1 MQVLRGV
8 LKGVCEGQT
17 KTCVVVDLLPYD
29 GTLPLAVSRGVSDD
43 DGDLPGISGGPGIPD
58 GKRRK
63 KEPFVKIDDMSCISI
78 LWAGTNKDE
87 IDLRQQ
93 VRVFVRDR
101 LTEDMKVGIRTGT
114 STLPD
119 AAEVPHFRPLDSFI
133 AITRAPT
140 LDAARFEHTKPLA
153 DLTLPILQTVHD
165 EFDGY
170 FPDICRE
177 FTEIVAQHNVEFNP
191 SGRAFNGMQGV
202 TNDEDPKMS
211 PADSVALVS
220 GPNDPVTKED
230 VIAKFGLEHTVVLPG
245 SSPDFEMIAV
255 RDGLSDK
262 IAPLLIVGSWGHVH
276 KCTFCTLARRGV
288 LHWAGGLRNLLRNP
302 AHGHRS
308 RRVQAQGSGRQG

>member
-177 FTEIVAQHNVEFNP
+177 FKEIVAQHNVEFNP
-191 SGRAFNGMQGV
+191 SGGAFNGMQGV

-230 VIAKFGLEHTVVLPG
+230 VIAK
-245 SSPDFEMIAV
+245 
-255 RDGLSDK
+255 
-262 IAPLLIVGSWGHVH
+262 
-276 KCTFCTLARRGV
+276 LA
-288 LHWAGGLRNLLRNP
+288 LNIL
-302 AHGHRS
+302 
-308 RRVQAQGSGRQG
+308 